1 VLPDAHTL
9 ALFALAAI
17 ALAAVPGPAVLYIVT
32 QSVGGGRVAGLFSA
46 LGVATGGAVHVAA
59 AAIGLSS
66 LLVSSALAF
75 EIVKYAGAA
84 YLVFLGV
91 RRLLARD
98 EPERVEGA
106 ARPARSPWSLY
117 RQGVVVNVLN
127 PKTAIFFLAFIP
139 QFVDPRGGAA
149 PGQIAVLGLVFVAV
163 ALVSDSVYALAAGTA
178 GGLMRG
184 SRRYLQA
191 ERWVSGSVFV
201 GLGLA
206 TAFSGARRTG

>member
-1 VLPDAHTL
+1 MLPDAHTL

-32 QSVGGGRVAGLFSA
+32 QSVVGGRVAGLFSA

-117 RQGVVVNVLN
+117 WQGVVVNVLN

-184 SRRYLQA
+184 SRRYLQT